1 MNGEYLIANPR
12 PGVSPVTP
20 FHRGNFFD
28 VYSHNITT
36 RYGEVFW
43 MRQPRLPLPPPFV
56 AEFAGRVV
64 VLTGYEV
71 DTVRTRPDGLVESVP
86 LTDAYNHHHCA
97 TLFGAKAT
105 LVNVGPHG
113 SSRAPW
119 GGVPDPWEGRPH
131 PLGPRAREAAATAA
145 TTASATA
152 TTAAAT
158 TRTFPAPALD
168 VPTAAFIVDGNGG
181 EYRKSLHATAAGFGM
196 LVAPSDSHRGRHLRI
211 GMHPM
216 H

>member
-1 MNGEYLIANPR
+1 MTNSTEPFAVPMNGEYLIANPR

-71 DTVRTRPDGLVESVP
+71 DTVRTMAL
-86 LTDAYNHHHCA
+86 
-97 TLFGAKAT
+97 
-105 LVNVGPHG
+105 
-113 SSRAPW
+113 SSRCRSLTRTTTTTAPPSSGRRPRSSTLARTVLHVLRGAACRTHGR
-119 GGVPDPWEGRPH
+119 GGRTRSAHERGKQRPQQPPQH
-131 PLGPRAREAAATAA
+131 LPQPPQRLPQRAHFPLRRSTSRRLHSLWMAMAASIARACTRPPRALACW
-145 TTASATA
+145 
-152 TTAAAT
+152 
-158 TRTFPAPALD
+158 
-168 VPTAAFIVDGNGG
+168 
-181 EYRKSLHATAAGFGM
+181 
-196 LVAPSDSHRGRHLRI
+196 
-211 GMHPM
+211 
-216 H
+216 